1 MHQRL
6 VLRVDPWKGTALVTT
21 EIGLRRTEEQRTERD
36 IGRGSP
42 ILKLNARVLSVQRIL
57 FNGRPCS
64 RYEYD
69 PMGWEDAVGREET
82 LSSPPATN
90 LKDLS
95 RNESAPM
102 HVLRQPRQVERA
114 LREAREREELTI
126 YLPVDE
132 QNRLPGEAT
141 LTIVYEITA
150 KEHPLASLSFVI
162 PSSASVSNAIPSMA
176 PGTSSSLSTASPTTY
191 VQVTGRSI
199 DGMARAWMPCFEDDT
214 LSSWEL
220 EYHVAMGKNCSS
232 TLLNQLQCASSGALC
247 QQFVSTGEVNDGGL
261 DSNNGKSKSQSQSQ
275 NKHNIR
281 TQDDNNID
289 DNGYGRGDEYPIQFK
304 VFHFKLLD
312 IPTRPAQIGFAIGLF
327 DVVRIPAAP
336 FALAYAPLGMGSR
349 LTLAMEFFSR
359 AFGFINWYLGGI
371 GGGVDAAE
379 GGGLG
384 GAGSTVTPVAFPY
397 PSYYVTFVRGLL
409 GLVGW
414 ATDEDDLGSTV
425 TTKDD
430 LTSIED
436 ESAPP
441 LANLTLLN
449 VATLFDSTTIEQNW
463 VTRKL
468 LAEALASQYFGIRL
482 NAAPW
487 LAAGISGYLAR
498 QLLRLFHGHNEYRH
512 ECRKDMERLVTWEQ
526 QQHPALADIN
536 IVEGVDAH
544 RRWLQLKS
552 ILTMIILE
560 HRLERG
566 VLQKILSIIW
576 SEYILQAGA
585 HSGESVVPS
594 SSSDTGVNANANTNI
609 NAFLSTGAFLKICK
623 RVSGKDMRSFA
634 DQWILTTGCPVFSCS
649 FTFNRRRSTIDVDF
663 KQSTPGRPGKKVIG
677 SLLIR
682 VHEVDGVFDH
692 SVHIDDYA
700 HHFELPVHAKAK
712 KIKKRKR
719 LELTGTGMGGLGGTS
734 GTPGATS
741 GNSGAIIKTSPANMS
756 SAGMGAALS
765 ASGDH
770 HHHHHQHG
778 HNQHLSFPPPPPSHP
793 SSSSSS
799 LPPAPPSLPSQ
810 PLTTTMANAAT
821 GSAAEEDEFVSPLS
835 WIRLDPEMEWIAT
848 LELNQPEY
856 MLIEQLH
863 HDRDVV
869 AQAEAI
875 HFLRRIN
882 PSTPGIVEALERTLA
897 DAKCFHRVRAE
908 AARALA
914 FCAPTPDTHLG
925 ALKLISFYNK
935 GFALQS
941 SETVVVPVPRPNIF
955 DPLPSYLLLTSL
967 PGALGSVRTRNGTLM
982 ELIGQILLN
991 QLRFNDNSLNAY
1003 GDGYHVARIMSGLV
1017 GHLQGRREL
1026 GLSTERLSREL
1037 LRELDRYA
1045 VVERVSPYYRN
1056 VVMVAIL
1063 GAWRELVVGEIIS
1076 SPSTAI
1082 TSADVLV
1089 REGNYLEV
1097 RLAALHY
1104 LLATSGGGDDAEV
1117 GGIEAIGRGLSML
1130 CSQQPS
1136 TRRSCA
1142 THLARLSPR
1151 RLARIRKLFGES
1163 AQLQEALLRGL
1174 RCSLVDPLAAASLL
1188 AFLPRVLES
1197 APDKEETVTQT
1208 GSEAAASGGAPRVAL
1223 RLVLGSGGAGRGGG
1237 GGGGGE
1243 SSRVSEETQVRSQEP
1258 PSTAAAHGGE
1268 EPDWFYEL
1276 AGEQPA
1282 AAPPTASGNSI
1293 PRLKL
1298 SLLSDSLTARLQR
1311 VHQTIWDNYD
1321 SFPFRAPVDASVVG
1335 YYEVIR
1341 EPMDLGTMRKR
1352 LQSGEV
1358 ASLPAY
1364 CADLRRMIDN
1374 CLFFN
1379 QPDSMISEQAR
1390 RLRAA
1395 ALRELKQTFPEYD
1408 HRDIKAML
1416 TGASTVINI
1425 PSAPSTT
1432 KRPKKKQAS
1441 AAAVTGTAST
1451 TARISKASAHPTST
1465 TTTKKRPRLDQ
1476 MSQGERMEMVMEK
1489 AKEHPYA
1496 FWFLTP
1502 IDPVA
1507 LGIPHYPQVI
1517 KEPMDLSTIEGRLR
1531 EGVFQRDPR
1540 EFVRLLD
1547 LIFTNCTTFNPVNTV
1562 VHQNALEM
1570 RRAVMRLCKKY
1581 LPELFTSA
1589 EGGDQDHA
1597 RVSGPSATS
1606 GAGIVPTTPTP
1617 STRITLKLTPPAP
1630 SSSPS
1635 DSQSHSHSQH
1645 PSHPHPQSH
1654 SSPSSSPLR
1663 ADSNWVGVAR
1673 EILEQISSHEY
1684 AVPFLGPV
1692 DPVALGIPT
1701 YPEIIKHPMDLGT
1714 VRTKLAEAVYTSPA
1728 ELHRDVTLIFSNC
1741 YKFNG
1746 KNAPISEAARSLQ
1759 SLYNRL
1765 YNEQL
1770 KRA

>member
-21 EIGLRRTEEQRTERD
+21 EIGLRRTGERAE
-36 IGRGSP
+36 RHGSGGGP
-42 ILKLNARVLSVQRIL
+42 ATLRLNARVLSLRRIL
-57 FNGRPCS
+57 FNGRPCPQ
-64 RYEYD
+64 YEYD
-69 PMGWEDAVGREET
+69 PMGWESAVVREEDNV
-82 LSSPPATN
+82 SPLPD
-90 LKDLS
+90 LGKDLS
-95 RNESAPM
+95 GSQP
-102 HVLRQPRQVERA
+102 VPLDILRHPRQVEGA
-114 LREAREREELTI
+114 LREARGREELTI
-126 YLPVDE
+126 HLPASE
-132 QNRLPGEAT
+132 QNRLPDEAT

-150 KEHPLASLSFVI
+150 REHPLAALNFVL
-162 PSSASVSNAIPSMA
+162 PSPSPASNAVPAIV
-176 PGTSSSLSTASPTTY
+176 PGTCSLPSTY
-191 VQVTGRSI
+191 VQVTGRSL
-199 DGMARAWMPCFEDDT
+199 DGMARSWMPCFEADA

-220 EYHVAMGKNCSS
+220 EYHVAIDKNGSAAF
-232 TLLNQLQCASSGALC
+232 LNQLQCASSGALC
-247 QQFVSTGEVNDGGL
+247 QQFVSTGGAINSVDEREQRKEHDDDDDDASDGNI
-261 DSNNGKSKSQSQSQ
+261 DNCQSKSRRQ
-275 NKHNIR
+275 NKY
-281 TQDDNNID
+281 DDI
-289 DNGYGRGDEYPIQFK
+289 GDSETGQGSESQVQFK

-327 DVVRIPAAP
+327 DIVRIPAAP

-359 AFGFINWYLGGI
+359 AFGFINWYLGGA
-371 GGGVDAAE
+371 GNADATD
-379 GGGLG
+379 G
-384 GAGSTVTPVAFPY
+384 GAGAGGPGSTTNVVAFPY

-409 GLVGW
+409 GMVGW
-414 ATDEDDLGSTV
+414 TDEDDHLDSTM
-425 TTKDD
+425 TNRDD
-430 LTSIED
+430 FTSIED

-449 VATLFDSTTIEQNW
+449 VAVLFDSTIIEQNW

-487 LAAGISGYLAR
+487 LASGISGYLAR
-498 QLLRLFHGHNEYRH
+498 QLLRLFHGHNEYRY
-512 ECRKDMERLVTWEQ
+512 ECRKDIERLVAWEQ

-536 IVEGVDAH
+536 IVEGLDVH

-576 SEYILQAGA
+576 SEYILQMGTY
-585 HSGESVVPS
+585 HGESVVPTS
-594 SSSDTGVNANANTNI
+594 EANANSS
-609 NAFLSTGAFLKICK
+609 LSTGAFLKICK

-719 LELTGTGMGGLGGTS
+719 LEITGSGTGMGGTS
-734 GTPGATS
+734 G
-741 GNSGAIIKTSPANMS
+741 GNSGNAMKTPSAGNMS

-770 HHHHHQHG
+770 HQHRQHSPHHQH
-778 HNQHLSFPPPPPSHP
+778 HSFPPPPPLSLSAAPTSPSHQQ
-793 SSSSSS
+793 STS
-799 LPPAPPSLPSQ
+799 
-810 PLTTTMANAAT
+810 TTMSSAPT
-821 GSAAEEDEFVSPLS
+821 GSATEEDEFVSPLS

-848 LELNQPEY
+848 LELNQPDY

-897 DAKCFHRVRAE
+897 DTKGFHRIRAE

-914 FCAPTPDTHLG
+914 LCAPTPDTHLG

-991 QLRFNDNSLNAY
+991 QLRFNDNSLNAH
-1003 GDGYHVARIMSGLV
+1003 GDGYHVARIINGLV

-1056 VVMVAIL
+1056 VVMVAAL
-1063 GAWRELVVGEIIS
+1063 RAWRELVVGEIIS

-1082 TSADVLV
+1082 TSADSLV

-1104 LLATSGGGDDAEV
+1104 LLSTAGGDDNV
-1117 GGIEAIGRGLSML
+1117 GVGTEAIGRGLSML
-1130 CSQQPS
+1130 CSQQPG

-1142 THLARLSPR
+1142 TYLARLSPR
-1151 RLARIRKLFGES
+1151 RLKRARKMFEES
-1163 AQLQEALLRGL
+1163 TQLQEILLRGL
-1174 RCSLVDPLAAASLL
+1174 RCSLVDPLGATSLL
-1188 AFLPRVLES
+1188 ALLPRVLES
-1197 APDKEETVTQT
+1197 VPDREENITQA
-1208 GSEAAASGGAPRVAL
+1208 GSEAAATGGAPRVAL
-1223 RLVLGSGGAGRGGG
+1223 RLVLGTGGG
-1237 GGGGGE
+1237 GRGAGSKASE
-1243 SSRVSEETQVRSQEP
+1243 ARPSRPQEP
-1258 PSTAAAHGGE
+1258 AVSTTGTAATRGGE

-1276 AGEQPA
+1276 AGEQPVA
-1282 AAPPTASGNSI
+1282 MPTTVSGNNI

-1311 VHQTIWDNYD
+1311 VHQSIWDNYD
-1321 SFPFRAPVDASVVG
+1321 SFPFRAPVDVSVVG

-1352 LQSGEV
+1352 LQSGET
-1358 ASLPAY
+1358 ASLPTY

-1390 RLRAA
+1390 RLRTA
-1395 ALRELKQTFPEYD
+1395 ALKELKQAFPEYD
-1408 HRDIKAML
+1408 SRDIKAML
-1416 TGASTVINI
+1416 TGASSVISNMSPGSI
-1425 PSAPSTT
+1425 
-1432 KRPKKKQAS
+1432 KKPKKKQANV
-1441 AAAVTGTAST
+1441 ATAT
-1451 TARISKASAHPTST
+1451 TTVSKASASQS
-1465 TTTKKRPRLDQ
+1465 TKKRPRLDQ
-1476 MSQGERMEMVMEK
+1476 QSQGERMEMVLEK

-1496 FWFLTP
+1496 FWFLAP

-1517 KEPMDLSTIEGRLR
+1517 KEPMDLSTIEERLR
-1531 EGVFQRDPR
+1531 AGFFQSNSH

-1570 RRAVMRLCKKY
+1570 RKAVMRLCKKY
-1581 LPELFTSA
+1581 LPELVTSA
-1589 EGGDQDHA
+1589 EGDDQGHVSVFGPSTA
-1597 RVSGPSATS
+1597 SGP
-1606 GAGIVPTTPTP
+1606 GVVPSTPTP
-1617 STRITLKLTPPAP
+1617 STNITLKLTSPPP
-1630 SSSPS
+1630 LK
-1635 DSQSHSHSQH
+1635 SHSHS
-1645 PSHPHPQSH
+1645 SVHPHLHRQSH
-1654 SSPSSSPLR
+1654 SPISSSPLN
-1663 ADSNWVGVAR
+1663 AGEDWAGLAKG
-1673 EILEQISSHEY
+1673 IIEQLSSHEY
-1684 AVPFLGPV
+1684 AVPFLEPV

-1701 YPEIIKHPMDLGT
+1701 YHEIIKHPMDFGT
-1714 VRTKLAEAVYTSPA
+1714 VRTKLAQGTYTSPA
-1728 ELHRDVTLIFSNC
+1728 ELHRDVTLIFANC
-1741 YKFNG
+1741 YRFNG

-1770 KRA
+1770 KRAERMVDGRTGDNKDRFAS